1 MYRYTSYKFGFGY
14 YSGEFTLEDSS
25 LEVTANMENQ
35 APTVVVTEENGQSFR
50 RVVNI
55 TGSAHDGQL
64 ANSYQ
69 TDELAQWDQGG
80 YVHAIQVKDPF
91 TGSWEDAE
99 YATDTS
105 GASDGDVSRFNRPF
119 SSWYYSLDM
128 SALAGEG
135 DYTFEFRAF
144 DGLEY
149 SQVVS
154 RTIKLNTQPPTI
166 FVTTPSS
173 FSPHDG
179 GEIYFE
185 GYAQDPYGCPSDCNS
200 DVGQVYV

>member
-1 MYRYTSYKFGFGY
+1 
-14 YSGEFTLEDSS
+14 
-25 LEVTANMENQ
+25 
-35 APTVVVTEENGQSFR
+35 
-50 RVVNI
+50 
-55 TGSAHDGQL
+55 
-64 ANSYQ
+64 
-69 TDELAQWDQGG
+69 
-80 YVHAIQVKDPF
+80 
-91 TGSWEDAE
+91 
-99 YATDTS
+99 
-105 GASDGDVSRFNRPF
+105 
-119 SSWYYSLDM
+119 M

-200 DVGQVYV
+200 DVGEVYVKIEGPNYEVTTPIGYGPGDIFSWTWDFSSRPYELATYNFTIWASDSDFCVGIIDECQPVVLILSVDNRNSQPTISVNEPYSGTRISTISLFAKDSGRGQSIDGVSQIKPK